1 MGCPH
6 RLGLRF
12 PLVQYS
18 IPLQAPSASG
28 SRLIITGNMED
39 SDSGISSDGQA
50 QSHTEVN
57 SNSFHGAE
65 STQLQ
70 LIPHFPSLDLVN
82 HVSQPQGFMFDIG
95 TQSTRVAGA
104 FPMQMHISLISLE
117 IFYSRPLNLRLLYL
131 VCIVNIMFCC
141 SFLFC
146 LIFRS

>member
-39 SDSGISSDGQA
+39 SDSG
-50 QSHTEVN
+50 
-57 SNSFHGAE
+57 FHGAE